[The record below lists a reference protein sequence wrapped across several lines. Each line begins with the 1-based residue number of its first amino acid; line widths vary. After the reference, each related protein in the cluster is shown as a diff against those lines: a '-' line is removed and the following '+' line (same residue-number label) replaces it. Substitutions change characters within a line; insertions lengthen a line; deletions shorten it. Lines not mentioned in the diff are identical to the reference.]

1 MRIGFV
7 STRLAGT
14 DGVSLETRKIAHI
27 LTSLGH
33 SCYYCAGE
41 LDPDFPGQIDPL
53 FHFMHPDVEA
63 IQERAFGD
71 STPDPAL
78 QAEIEAMV
86 ASLTATLA
94 DFCTT
99 YEIDILV
106 PQNALAI
113 PMHLAL
119 GLALT
124 TFIREQN
131 MQTVAHHHD
140 FYWERSRF
148 DACRV
153 PDLLETCF
161 PPELPTLRH
170 MVINSLAQASLRD
183 RRGMQ
188 SVVLPNIFDYA
199 SAAPGLTGENQA
211 LRTDLGLDD
220 NHLLILQPTRVIPR
234 KGIELA
240 IELVQHLQHPDL
252 RGRLLGKEPVLVIS
266 HKAGDEGMD
275 YLAQLQTQAEQAD
288 VRLIYAGDL
297 FSSDEDRT
305 AETYS
310 LWDAYVHADFV
321 TYPSLVEG
329 FGNAL
334 LETLYFRLP
343 ALVNRYDVYVADL
356 DPLGFD
362 LIEIDGRISEA
373 TVVACVEAMMDPVR
387 RRRMAERNYEVARA
401 HFSYAAVAPIL
412 AMLFGSPT
420 AAP

>member
-1 MRIGFV
+1 MATRHPIRRYGPKLKPWPRSS
-7 STRLAGT
+7 ST
-14 DGVSLETRKIAHI
+14 
-27 LTSLGH
+27 
-33 SCYYCAGE
+33 
-41 LDPDFPGQIDPL
+41 
-53 FHFMHPDVEA
+53 
-63 IQERAFGD
+63 
-71 STPDPAL
+71 
-78 QAEIEAMV
+78 
-86 ASLTATLA
+86 TLA

-99 YEIDILV
+99 YEIDVLV

-113 PMHLAL
+113 PMHLPL

-124 TFIREQN
+124 NFIREQN

-240 IELVQHLQHPDL
+240 IELVQHLRHPDL

-387 RRRMAERNYEVARA
+387 RRRMTERNYEVARA

-412 AMLFGSPT
+412 ATLFGSPT
-420 AAP
+420 VAP